1 MDNLQLGDIVRINAK
16 SDPKMNEHVF
26 YIHYYDPN
34 DFVEFINVSSMET
47 HTIRLKNGK
56 LLDSSIQSIILL
68 SRSLLKGFSRQ
79 NGLLPNT
86 WVDLEFSGE
95 IRSVVIA
102 KITRLEEDMIELT
115 TFPENH
121 VIYID
126 FAYKGIPKHIPLKK
140 ICFCREPASYA
151 SLSSS
156 NPEEDEEE
164 ELAEVNVEFTAQG
177 EMVYDMPINGLKID
191 EGYKQKLHVEF
202 TKNMNE
208 IQEDEYVGEIE
219 SVYYGLDA
227 QLNFL
232 MDDFLST
239 LPDDKRSKEAM
250 RKIYIHLNRFT
261 ELREIYST
269 KNGYGQINGFRNRD
283 VRNYKPLVDHL
294 YKLKNEIYWLKPVA
308 NVRSHV
314 YGMDDPSQAIYND
327 IIVHDLDDEIPTEM
341 ATAKSLFWENNA
353 PSSDIKYE
361 HMYKT
366 LSQNHYTPFSP
377 FPETVFEPL
386 AKQISVE
393 ADIDVFTGSN
403 NTMFSS
409 SIYGDNK
416 STAILRK
423 SFNMKRITAPIHYS
437 HYLNKKENE
446 MNTLM
451 KADNI
456 NLQTS
461 FIMLPKEILTENNQ
475 FAANNILHK
484 TKCRIPYFQNLV
496 RTTPVIKRTIDLLKD
511 SEEIYPLENQ
521 IQEIVLKSQENEI
534 HNSSLAHPLYNAFL
548 QKLIPNTFSLIEH
561 FYKENANKLNMSDYL
576 ATFSPYKVEEDSL
589 SFSSQQKIGRHIF
602 QNMKNYTSDYL
613 DKKEAYTNYALYKYQ
628 LPFNKED
635 IGEINLPFLD
645 KYLLS
650 LRNRRGASDNFKKMY
665 SLPTNPNHSFGHI
678 FNTDNGLTFSL
689 WLLSLNVD
697 LITPMNMIEPFI
709 DPKTFYDSSRKT
721 IAKKYNSLKEMQE
734 DNDKRDLKFDKEYDA
749 TDYDV
754 LTKYR
759 KEKSKF
765 TPEQFL
771 SFLQQQLSLEYG
783 CSLDNTKELADDILL
798 GYKLVKEGDYAVLQI
813 APKLP
818 PGIEECSFTAKEKDE
833 IEIEVNVRKI
843 KKFFCRMN
851 HVWVYDPDADDQM
864 FAKPKDL
871 TCALKS
877 EKKDYVVGNMT
888 QTMFKNQYGETIDK
902 ISKKINEKMLIAEGT
917 LQRDVELRKR
927 KRFEVDSYFSKLG
940 NQAYISENIPSPN
953 EQHLSQ
959 IMHKSRNFESKQ
971 YDIVYFYKNYCRE
984 PYSGENAYWKYC
996 MDSNSIPLLPKAIY
1010 DLALGF
1016 QNGEYGVVLS
1026 QLVKDKLIKHEDG
1039 RFVVTHGGH
1048 MLDEIEFA
1056 DNNPFDFMDDSS
1068 SEEKN
1073 TWAGEE
1079 EIPTLHFEIDSANGG
1094 RRKYGNVM
1102 FRQFY
1107 NIISAICK
1115 NLFINLDLIE
1125 DTTMDLCI
1133 QFVSQKSIFMGE
1145 QKYTV
1150 LMAKKANAAKGK
1162 PAQTYETYEKSR
1174 MLDLTVC
1181 CLIVAIQTLVP
1192 SFVPK
1197 RTFGNCKKILDGYPL
1212 NEDGGSE
1219 GTIEYLACI
1228 LRKMYED
1235 KRTLPW
1241 STIGKSAGVMETRLK
1256 SMFDIL
1262 LKNDKVVHLLKTKR
1276 LYMLESKE
1284 TIPSYLSVSN
1294 TWPQFLPPIQKT
1306 RIVDEKIPLRNIEKS
1321 VNEELKKCLKSGSS
1335 DQWKYL
1341 GMYFSKILSFSFGTL
1356 ELINEVVRVKGSLLG
1371 KYGKAPWLENA
1382 CCNEIE
1388 GKRNPIK
1395 YFSGEDERI
1404 EAYVNNVSKL
1414 GPALAK
1420 IKLYNRVPFLHMES
1434 SAPVIKDESTRSV
1447 FCQYSEEMMY
1457 RTLIQYC
1464 QLDSEIRPI
1473 PHFLET
1479 FISEKNE
1486 NYDSKW
1492 SIEEKIE
1499 FLKEQGKGMNLS
1511 KFNSLMTQLYK
1522 QHLVQLPRPI
1532 QISYHDTIIDLLT
1545 QLKEGFDGDDKNESF
1560 ANHFESYAN
1569 RESTGVEEEEEE
1581 EEEEKDA
1588 PDSQKRKKTDPE
1600 TLSQTL
1606 LDNLE
1611 NFLQKEIDNMQKK
1624 IREFMTTLRIRR
1636 DVIDRF
1642 LKQMNEWEEGM
1653 SYTVFGNFVK
1663 NYIYYLCNILPSYIT
1678 TGNKILTCKYKL
1690 LLKQDSDSLAH
1701 TLEKKYDYLEEF
1713 KNDELLSPFM
1723 SHAANGLRKM
1733 YKFLSKFHGF
1743 FPEKRDRLYGRY
1755 FLFSLHFVFYY
1766 FITITEDDSVLNKIF
1781 QHVKAKEEKD
1791 FEEEENDNDYG
1802 DDDDENEIQS
1812 ADRGAVQLKVS
1823 SFIQKL
1829 LDKKEVFHRDKKSFL
1844 TTYDEIRNN
1853 VDRLEDAEKKRMMK
1867 RFEQITEHR
1876 TRRAEHTLKQYH
1888 LGEYFVNQNV
1898 IKTYGEKRDKMLNTE
1913 DVTEDDFLF
1922 REEGDVVEENEY
1934 AYNNQNDIFGPDTDD
1949 EDMDAEEHVG
1959 FLQRDDEEDYYDMAE
1974 NGFQD

>member
-1 MDNLQLGDIVRINAK
+1 MDNLQLGDIVRIIAE
-16 SDPKMNEHVF
+16 SDPKLNEHVF

-34 DFVEFINVSSMET
+34 DFVEFINVSSMESC
-47 HTIRLKNGK
+47 IVRLKNGK
-56 LLDSSIQSIILL
+56 LLDSPIQNIIVL
-68 SRSLLKGFSRQ
+68 SRSVLKGFSRQ
-79 NGLLPNT
+79 NGLIPNT

-95 IRSVVIA
+95 FRSVVIA
-102 KITRLEEDMIELT
+102 QITHLEEDMIELT
-115 TFPENH
+115 TFPDNH

-140 ICFCREPASYA
+140 ICFCKQPASFT
-151 SLSSS
+151 LSSS
-156 NPEEDEEE
+156 SSEQPEEE
-164 ELAEVNVEFTAQG
+164 EVFQEVNVEFTAQG

-191 EGYKQKLHVEF
+191 EGYKKKMHLEF

-208 IQEDEYVGEIE
+208 IQEEDEYVGEIE
-219 SVYYGLDA
+219 SIYYGLDA

-239 LPDDKRSKEAM
+239 LPDDKRTKEAM
-250 RKIYIHLNRFT
+250 RNIYIHLNRFT

-269 KNGYGQINGFRNRD
+269 KNSYGQINGFRNRD
-283 VRNYKPLVDHL
+283 VRNYKPLVDHMYNL
-294 YKLKNEIYWLKPVA
+294 NDGINWLKPVA
-308 NVRSHV
+308 NVRRHI
-314 YGMDDPSQAIYND
+314 YADQSQGFDSSQSKFND
-327 IIVHDLDDEIPTEM
+327 ISIKDIDDEIPNEMTTEN
-341 ATAKSLFWENNA
+341 SLFWNNNA

-361 HMYKT
+361 HMYKS
-366 LSQNHYTPFSP
+366 LSRTYFTPFSP

-386 AKQISVE
+386 AKQIVTH

-403 NTMFSS
+403 NTLISS
-409 SIYGDNK
+409 SVYGDNK
-416 STAILRK
+416 SSAILRK
-423 SFNMKRITAPIHYS
+423 SLNMKRMTAPIQYS
-437 HYLNKKENE
+437 HYLTKKENE
-446 MNTLM
+446 MKTLM
-451 KADNI
+451 DGDNI
-456 NLQTS
+456 DLQTS
-461 FIMLPKEILTENNQ
+461 FVMLPQQIMKDNTNLTS
-475 FAANNILHK
+475 NILRK
-484 TKCRIPYFQNLV
+484 TKYSVPYFQNLV
-496 RTTPVIKRTIDLLKD
+496 RTTPVVKRSIDLLKD
-511 SEEIYPLENQ
+511 SEDIYPAENQ
-521 IQEIVLKSQENEI
+521 IQEIVMKTLENEI
-534 HNSSLAHPLYNAFL
+534 HNSKSSQPLYNAFL

-576 ATFSPYKVEEDSL
+576 ETFSPFKVTEESL

-602 QNMKNYTSDYL
+602 QNIKNYTSDYL
-613 DKKEAYTNYALYKYQ
+613 EKKEAYTNYALYKYQ
-628 LPFNKED
+628 IPFTKED
-635 IGEINLPFLD
+635 IGEIHLPFLD
-645 KYLLS
+645 KYLSS
-650 LRNRRGASDNFKKMY
+650 LRNRKGVADNFKKLYTM
-665 SLPTNPNHSFGHI
+665 PINPNHYFGHVL
-678 FNTDNGLTFSL
+678 NTDNGSAFAL
-689 WLLSLNVD
+689 WLLQLNID
-697 LITPMNMIEPFI
+697 LITPVNMIEPFI

-721 IAKKYNSLKEMQE
+721 IAKKYSSLKEMQE
-734 DNDKRDLKFDKEYDA
+734 DNDKRDLKFDKEYDV
-749 TDYDV
+749 TDYEV
-754 LTKYR
+754 VKKYR

-771 SFLQQQLSLEYG
+771 SFLQQELSRVYG
-783 CSLDNTKELADDILL
+783 CSLDNTKELADNIVL

-813 APKLP
+813 NPKLP

-833 IEIEVNVRKI
+833 IAIEVNVRKI

-864 FAKPKDL
+864 FAKPKEL
-871 TCALKS
+871 TCALKN
-877 EKKDYVVGNMT
+877 EKKEYVVGNMT

-902 ISKKINEKMLIAEGT
+902 ISKKINEKIIIAEAT
-917 LQRDVELRKR
+917 LQRDLDLKKR

-953 EQHLSQ
+953 EHSLSQ
-959 IMHKSRNFESKQ
+959 IMHKSRTFESKQ
-971 YDIVYFYKNYCRE
+971 SGIVHFNTFYCRE
-984 PYSGENAYWKYC
+984 PYTGENQFWKYC
-996 MDSNSIPLLPKAIY
+996 IDSNSVPLLPKAIY
-1010 DLALGF
+1010 ELAVGF
-1016 QNGEYGVVLS
+1016 QNGEYTAVLS
-1026 QLVKDKLIKHEDG
+1026 QLIKDKLIKHEDG
-1039 RFVVTHGGH
+1039 RFIVTHGGH
-1048 MLDEIEFA
+1048 ILDEIEFT
-1056 DNNPFDFMDDSS
+1056 DDSPFDFIEDS

-1073 TWAGEE
+1073 AWTAAE
-1079 EIPTLHFEIDSANGG
+1079 EIPTLHFEVDSANGK
-1094 RRKYGNVM
+1094 RKYGNVM

-1107 NIISAICK
+1107 NIIAAICK
-1115 NLFINLDLIE
+1115 NLFINLDMVE

-1133 QFVSQKSIFMGE
+1133 LFVSQKNIFMGE

-1150 LMAKKANAAKGK
+1150 LMAKKSNAKGK
-1162 PAQTYETYEKSR
+1162 PAQSYETYEKAR

-1212 NEDGGSE
+1212 NEDAGSE
-1219 GTIEYLACI
+1219 GTIVYLACI

-1241 STIGKSAGVMETRLK
+1241 STIGKSAGAMETRLK

-1262 LKNDKVVHLLKTKR
+1262 LKNEKVNHLLKTKR
-1276 LYMLESKE
+1276 LHMLESIE
-1284 TIPSYLSVSN
+1284 TIPMYLRVSN

-1371 KYGKAPWLENA
+1371 KYGKTPWLENA
-1382 CCNEIE
+1382 CCNEID
-1388 GKRNPIK
+1388 GKRNPIQ
-1395 YFSGEDERI
+1395 YFAGEDERI

-1420 IKLYNRVPFLHMES
+1420 IKLYNRVPFLHMER
-1434 SAPVIKDESTRSV
+1434 SAPEIKDHSTRSV

-1473 PHFLET
+1473 PHYLEN
-1479 FISEKNE
+1479 FITEKND
-1486 NYDSKW
+1486 NYDPKW

-1499 FLKEQGKGMNLS
+1499 FLKEQGKGMNVS

-1522 QHLVQLPRPI
+1522 QHLVQLHKPI
-1532 QISYHDTIIDLLT
+1532 QISYHDTIIDLLAK
-1545 QLKEGFDGDDKNESF
+1545 LKEGIGGDDKNESF
-1560 ANHFESYAN
+1560 AKHFESYAN
-1569 RESTGVEEEEEE
+1569 RESVGEEE
-1581 EEEEKDA
+1581 
-1588 PDSQKRKKTDPE
+1588 DSHGEKTDPE
-1600 TLSQTL
+1600 TLSRTL

-1611 NFLQKEIDNMQKK
+1611 NFLQTEIENMQKK
-1624 IREFMTTLRIRR
+1624 IRDFMLTLRIRR
-1636 DVIDRF
+1636 DVIDRL
-1642 LKQMNEWEEGM
+1642 LKQLNEWEEGM

-1678 TGNKILTCKYKL
+1678 TGNKILKYKYKL
-1690 LLKQDSDSLAH
+1690 LLKQDSDSLAN
-1701 TLEKKYDYLEEF
+1701 TLERKYDYLEEF
-1713 KNDELLSPFM
+1713 KNDELLAPFM
-1723 SHAANGLRKM
+1723 VHAAEGLRKM

-1743 FPEKRDRLYGRY
+1743 FPEKRDSLYGRY
-1755 FLFSLHFVFYY
+1755 FLFSLHFIFYY
-1766 FITITEDDSVLNKIF
+1766 FITLTEDDRVLNKIF
-1781 QHVKAKEEKD
+1781 NHVKAKEAKE
-1791 FEEEENDNDYG
+1791 FEEDQNDGFVDQLL
-1802 DDDDENEIQS
+1802 DDEDEIQS

-1829 LDKKEVFHRDKKSFL
+1829 LDKKEVFNRDKKSFL
-1844 TTYDEIRNN
+1844 TTYREIRNN
-1853 VDRLEDAEKKRMMK
+1853 VDRLEEAEKKRIMK

-1888 LGEYFVNQNV
+1888 LGEYFVNQHV

-1922 REEGDVVEENEY
+1922 RDDAVENENEY
-1934 AYNNQNDIFGPDTDD
+1934 EYNNNDIFGADTDD
-1949 EDMDAEEHVG
+1949 DELDAEENVV
-1959 FLQRDDEEDYYDMAE
+1959 FLERDDEEDYYDMAE
-1974 NGFQD
+1974 NAFHD

>member
-1 MDNLQLGDIVRINAK
+1 MDNLQLGDIVRIIAK
-16 SDPKMNEHVF
+16 SDPKLNEHVF

-34 DFVEFINVSSMET
+34 DFVEFIHVSSMES
-47 HTIRLKNGK
+47 HIIRLKNGK
-56 LLDSSIQSIILL
+56 LMDSSIQSILLL
-68 SRSLLKGFSRQ
+68 SRSHLKGFSRQ

-95 IRSVVIA
+95 LRSVVIA

-115 TFPENH
+115 TFPDNH

-126 FAYKGIPKHIPLKK
+126 FAYKGIPKQIPLKK
-140 ICFCREPASYA
+140 ICFCKEPASYA
-151 SLSSS
+151 SSAPSLL
-156 NPEEDEEE
+156 EEEEEE
-164 ELAEVNVEFTAQG
+164 ELEEVNVEFTAQG

-191 EGYKQKLHVEF
+191 EGYKKKLHVEF

-208 IQEDEYVGEIE
+208 IQEEDEYVGEIE

-239 LPDDKRSKEAM
+239 LPDDKRTKEAM

-269 KNGYGQINGFRNRD
+269 KNSYGQINGFRNRD

-294 YKLKNEIYWLKPVA
+294 YKLKAEINWLKPVA

-314 YGMDDPSQAIYND
+314 YGVEPSQSKYND
-327 IIVHDLDDEIPTEM
+327 IVIHDIDDEISTER
-341 ATAKSLFWENNA
+341 TTENSLFWENNA
-353 PSSDIKYE
+353 PSSDIKYA
-361 HMYKT
+361 HMFNT
-366 LSQNHYTPFSP
+366 LGQSHYTPFSP

-386 AKQISVE
+386 AKQIPAE

-403 NTMFSS
+403 NTLFST

-416 STAILRK
+416 SSAILRK
-423 SFNMKRITAPIHYS
+423 SFNMKRITAPIQYS

-451 KADNI
+451 KADTI
-456 NLQTS
+456 DLQTS
-461 FIMLPKEILTENNQ
+461 FIMLPKEILHEN
-475 FAANNILHK
+475 ALLSSNILSK
-484 TKCRIPYFQNLV
+484 TKYRMPYFQNLV
-496 RTTPVIKRTIDLLKD
+496 RTTPVIKRSIDLLKESD
-511 SEEIYPLENQ
+511 EIYPLENQ

-534 HNSSLAHPLYNAFL
+534 HNSNISHPLYNAFL

-561 FYKENANKLNMSDYL
+561 FYKMNANKLNMSDYL
-576 ATFSPYKVEEDSL
+576 ETFSPYKVAEESL

-613 DKKEAYTNYALYKYQ
+613 EKKEAYTNYALYKYQ

-635 IGEINLPFLD
+635 IGEINQPFLD
-645 KYLLS
+645 KYLFS
-650 LRNRRGASDNFKKMY
+650 LKNKKGAGDNFKKLY
-665 SLPTNPNHSFGHI
+665 SMPTNPNHYFGHI
-678 FNTDNGLTFSL
+678 LNTDNGSAFAL

-697 LITPMNMIEPFI
+697 LITPINMIEPFI

-754 LTKYR
+754 LKKYR

-765 TPEQFL
+765 TPEQFV
-771 SFLQQQLSLEYG
+771 SFLQQQLSLVYG

-813 APKLP
+813 TPKLP

-843 KKFFCRMN
+843 KKFFRRIN

-864 FAKPKDL
+864 FAKPKEL
-871 TCALKS
+871 TCALKN
-877 EKKDYVVGNMT
+877 EKKEYVVGNMT
-888 QTMFKNQYGETIDK
+888 QAMFKNQYGETIDK
-902 ISKKINEKMLIAEGT
+902 ISQKINEKMRITEST

-953 EQHLSQ
+953 EQYLSQ

-971 YDIVYFYKNYCRE
+971 TDIVHFYKMNCRE
-984 PYSGENAYWKYC
+984 PYSGENQYWKYC
-996 MDSNSIPLLPKAIY
+996 VDSTSIPLLPKAIY
-1010 DLALGF
+1010 DLAIGF
-1016 QNGEYGVVLS
+1016 QHGEYAAVLS
-1026 QLVKDKLIKHEDG
+1026 QLVKEKLIKHEDG

-1048 MLDEIEFA
+1048 MLDEIEFS
-1056 DNNPFDFMDDSS
+1056 DNSPFDFMEDSAE
-1068 SEEKN
+1068 EEKN
-1073 TWAGEE
+1073 TWSQEE
-1079 EIPTLHFEIDSANGG
+1079 TPTLHFEVDSTNGK
-1094 RRKYGNVM
+1094 RKYGNVM

-1107 NIISAICK
+1107 NIIAAICK
-1115 NLFINLDLIE
+1115 NLFINLDMVE

-1133 QFVSQKSIFMGE
+1133 LFVSQKNIFMGE
-1145 QKYTV
+1145 QKYAV
-1150 LMAKKANAAKGK
+1150 LMAKKANAKGK
-1162 PAQTYETYEKSR
+1162 TTTQPYETYEKAR

-1241 STIGKSAGVMETRLK
+1241 STIGKSAGAMETRLK

-1262 LKNDKVVHLLKTKR
+1262 LKNDKVEHLLKTKR

-1284 TIPSYLSVSN
+1284 TIPSYLAVAN

-1371 KYGKAPWLENA
+1371 KYGKTPWLENA

-1434 SAPVIKDESTRSV
+1434 SAPEIKDESSRSV

-1479 FISEKNE
+1479 FITEKNE

-1522 QHLVQLPRPI
+1522 QHLVQLPKPI

-1545 QLKEGFDGDDKNESF
+1545 QLKEGFGGNEKNESF

-1569 RESTGVEEEEEE
+1569 RESVGEEEEEE
-1581 EEEEKDA
+1581 EEGEGEKE
-1588 PDSQKRKKTDPE
+1588 KEKKTNPE
-1600 TLSQTL
+1600 TLSKTL

-1611 NFLQKEIDNMQKK
+1611 NFLQTEIDNMQKK
-1624 IREFMTTLRIRR
+1624 IREFMTSIRIRR
-1636 DVIDRF
+1636 DVIDRL
-1642 LKQMNEWEEGM
+1642 LKQLNEWEEGM
-1653 SYTVFGNFVK
+1653 TYTVFGSFVK

-1678 TGNKILTCKYKL
+1678 TGNKILKCKYKL
-1690 LLKQDSDSLAH
+1690 LLKQDSDSLTH

-1723 SHAANGLRKM
+1723 GHAAEGLRKM

-1766 FITITEDDSVLNKIF
+1766 FITLTEDDSVLSKIF
-1781 QHVKAKEEKD
+1781 QHVKSKEEKE
-1791 FEEEENDNDYG
+1791 FEEENENENDGFIEEIEVFAD
-1802 DDDDENEIQS
+1802 EIQS

-1829 LDKKEVFHRDKKSFL
+1829 LDKKEVFHRDKKSVL
-1844 TTYDEIRNN
+1844 TTYSEIRNN
-1853 VDRLEDAEKKRMMK
+1853 VDRLEDAEKKRIMK

-1876 TRRAEHTLKQYH
+1876 TRRAEYTLKQYH

-1922 REEGDVVEENEY
+1922 RDDDVAEDKEY
-1934 AYNNQNDIFGPDTDD
+1934 QYHADKDEAFDIFGADTDD
-1949 EDMDAEEHVG
+1949 DEAEEDVG
-1959 FLQRDDEEDYYDMAE
+1959 FLDKNDEEDDYDMAE
-1974 NGFQD
+1974 NGFLD

>member
-1 MDNLQLGDIVRINAK
+1 MDHLQLGDIVKIIAA
-16 SDPKMNEHVF
+16 SDPKLNEHVF
-26 YIHYYDPN
+26 YIHYFDPN
-34 DFVEFINVSSMET
+34 DFVEFIHVSSMET
-47 HTIRLKNGK
+47 HIIRLKNGK
-56 LLDSSIQSIILL
+56 FVDSAIQSIIVL
-68 SRSLLKGFSRQ
+68 SRSLLKGFARQ
-79 NGLLPNT
+79 NGLLQNT

-95 IRSVVIA
+95 LRSVVIA
-102 KITRLEEDMIELT
+102 QITRLEEDMIELT
-115 TFPENH
+115 TFPDNH
-121 VIYID
+121 VLYID
-126 FAYKGIPKHIPLKK
+126 FAYKGIPKNIPLKK
-140 ICFCREPASYA
+140 ICFCKQPASA
-151 SLSSS
+151 QIG
-156 NPEEDEEE
+156 EEDEEE
-164 ELAEVNVEFTAQG
+164 EEELEEVNVEFTTQG
-177 EMVYDMPINGLKID
+177 EMVYDIPINGLKID
-191 EGYKQKLHVEF
+191 EGYKKKLHAEF

-208 IQEDEYVGEIE
+208 IQEDEFVGEIE

-239 LPDDKRSKEAM
+239 LPDDKRTKAAM
-250 RKIYIHLNRFT
+250 REIYIHLNRFT

-269 KNGYGQINGFRNRD
+269 KNSYGQINGFQSRD
-283 VRNYKPLVDHL
+283 VRNYKPLVDHM
-294 YKLKNEIYWLKPVA
+294 YHLKDEINWLKPVA
-308 NVRSHV
+308 NVRNHIYAYQSEV
-314 YGMDDPSQAIYND
+314 FDPTQSKYND
-327 IIVHDLDDEIPTEM
+327 ISIHDIQDEIPNEM
-341 ATAKSLFWENNA
+341 ATEKSLFWENNA
-353 PSSDIKYE
+353 PSTDIKYE

-366 LSQNHYTPFSP
+366 LGQTFYTPFSP

-386 AKQISVE
+386 AKQVPTE

-403 NTMFSS
+403 NTMSS
-409 SIYGDNK
+409 SSVYGDNK
-416 STAILRK
+416 SSAVLRK
-423 SFNMKRITAPIHYS
+423 TFHMKRITAPIQYS
-437 HYLNKKENE
+437 HFLNKKEND

-451 KADNI
+451 FGDNI
-456 NLQTS
+456 DLQTS
-461 FIMLPKEILTENNQ
+461 FIMLPKQIFQDNNHLTS
-475 FAANNILHK
+475 NILKK
-484 TKCRIPYFQNLV
+484 TKYRVPYYQNLV
-496 RTTPVIKRTIDLLKD
+496 RTTPIIKRSIDLLKE

-534 HNSSLAHPLYNAFL
+534 HNSNMSHPLYNAFL

-576 ATFSPYKVEEDSL
+576 ESFSAYRVGEESL
-589 SFSSQQKIGRHIF
+589 SFSSQQKIGRHIL
-602 QNMKNYTSDYL
+602 QNMKNYTADYL
-613 DKKEAYTNYALYKYQ
+613 EKKEAYTNYALYKYQ

-635 IGEINLPFLD
+635 IGEVNLPFLD

-650 LRNRRGASDNFKKMY
+650 IKNRKGVVDNFKKMY
-665 SLPTNPNHSFGHI
+665 KMPIHPNHYFGHI
-678 FNTDNGLTFSL
+678 FDTDNGSAFAL
-689 WLLSLNVD
+689 WMLLLNVD
-697 LITPMNMIEPFI
+697 LITPVNMIEPFI

-754 LTKYR
+754 LKKYR

-771 SFLQQQLSLEYG
+771 SFLQQQLSIVYG

-813 APKLP
+813 NPKLP
-818 PGIEECSFTAKEKDE
+818 PGIEECSFTTKEKDE
-833 IEIEVNVRKI
+833 IAIEVNVRKI
-843 KKFFCRMN
+843 KKFFQRIN

-864 FAKPKDL
+864 FAKPKEL
-871 TCALKS
+871 TCALKKNTT
-877 EKKDYVVGNMT
+877 EYAAGHIT
-888 QTMFKNQYGETIDK
+888 QTMVKNQYGETIEK
-902 ISKKINEKMLIAEGT
+902 ISKKINEKLLIAEGT
-917 LQRDVELRKR
+917 LERDVELRKR

-953 EQHLSQ
+953 ELYLSQ

-971 YDIVYFYKNYCRE
+971 KDIIHFYKFYCRE
-984 PYSGENAYWKYC
+984 PYTGENQYWKYC
-996 MDSNSIPLLPKAIY
+996 VDSTSIPLLPKAIY
-1010 DLALGF
+1010 DLAVGF
-1016 QNGEYGVVLS
+1016 EHGQYTAVLS
-1026 QLVKDKLIKHEDG
+1026 KLIKDKLIKHEDG

-1048 MLDEIEFA
+1048 MLDDIEFS
-1056 DNNPFDFMDDSS
+1056 DDSPFDFMEDSS
-1068 SEEKN
+1068 DEKN
-1073 TWAGEE
+1073 TWTQE
-1079 EIPTLHFEIDSANGG
+1079 EIPTLHFEVDSTNG

-1107 NIISAICK
+1107 NIIAAICK
-1115 NLFINLDLIE
+1115 NLFINLDMVE

-1133 QFVSQKSIFMGE
+1133 LFVSQKNIFMGE
-1145 QKYTV
+1145 QKYNL
-1150 LMAKKANAAKGK
+1150 LMAKKTNTTKTTQ
-1162 PAQTYETYEKSR
+1162 PYDTYEKAR

-1181 CLIVAIQTLVP
+1181 CLIVAVQTLVP

-1197 RTFGNCKKILDGYPL
+1197 RTFGNCKRVLDGYPL

-1241 STIGKSAGVMETRLK
+1241 STIGKSAGAMETRLK
-1256 SMFDIL
+1256 NMFEII
-1262 LKNDKVVHLLKTKR
+1262 LKNDKVVDLLKQKR
-1276 LYMLESKE
+1276 MYMLDESKE
-1284 TIPSYLSVSN
+1284 TIPSHLSVAN

-1306 RIVDEKIPLRNIEKS
+1306 HIVDEKIPLRNIEKS
-1321 VNEELKKCLKSGSS
+1321 VNEELKKCLKSGNA

-1371 KYGKAPWLENA
+1371 KHGKTPWLENA
-1382 CCNEIE
+1382 CCNEIQ

-1395 YFSGEDERI
+1395 YFSVEDERI

-1434 SAPVIKDESTRSV
+1434 STTEIKTDSTRSV
-1447 FCQYSEEMMY
+1447 FCQYPEEMMY

-1473 PHFLET
+1473 PHFLEN

-1486 NYDSKW
+1486 HYDPKW

-1511 KFNSLMTQLYK
+1511 KFNSLMTQLYR
-1522 QHLVQLPRPI
+1522 QHLVQIPKPI

-1545 QLKEGFDGDDKNESF
+1545 KLKEGFEGDNKNESF
-1560 ANHFESYAN
+1560 ATHFEAYAN
-1569 RESTGVEEEEEE
+1569 RESIGVETELEAEAQ
-1581 EEEEKDA
+1581 D
-1588 PDSQKRKKTDPE
+1588 PD
-1600 TLSQTL
+1600 TLSKTL

-1611 NFLQKEIDNMQKK
+1611 NFLQSEIDNMQKK
-1624 IREFMTTLRIRR
+1624 IRDFMHTLRIRR
-1636 DVIDRF
+1636 DVIDRL
-1642 LKQMNEWEEGM
+1642 LKQLNEWEEGM
-1653 SYTVFGNFVK
+1653 TYTVFGNFVK
-1663 NYIYYLCNILPSYIT
+1663 NYLYYLCNILPSYIT
-1678 TGNKILTCKYKL
+1678 TGNKILKCKYKL
-1690 LLKQDSDSLAH
+1690 LMKQDFDSLSN

-1713 KNDELLSPFM
+1713 KNDELLTPFM
-1723 SHAANGLRKM
+1723 VHAAEGLRKM

-1743 FPEKRDRLYGRY
+1743 FPENRDRLYGRY
-1755 FLFSLHFVFYY
+1755 FLFSLHFIFYY
-1766 FITITEDDSVLNKIF
+1766 FITLTEDDKVLKKIF
-1781 QHVKAKEEKD
+1781 QHVKSKEASE
-1791 FEEEENDNDYG
+1791 FEENDG
-1802 DDDDENEIQS
+1802 FVDDSESDDEVQS

-1829 LDKKEVFHRDKKSFL
+1829 LDKKEVFNRDKKSIL
-1844 TTYDEIRNN
+1844 TTYAEIRNN

-1876 TRRAEHTLKQYH
+1876 TRRAEHTMKKYH
-1888 LGEYFVNQNV
+1888 LGEYFVDQNV
-1898 IKTYGEKRDKMLNTE
+1898 IKTYGQKRDKMLNTE

-1922 REEGDVVEENEY
+1922 REDPVVDDDRDY
-1934 AYNNQNDIFGPDTDD
+1934 PYNTDDIFGADTDD
-1949 EDMDAEEHVG
+1949 DDMDAEEEVG
-1959 FLQRDDEEDYYDMAE
+1959 FLENNDEEDNYDMAE
-1974 NGFQD
+1974 NGFVD